1 MDAVVEAAENTIVMK
16 LRPRI
21 RRWIYARSEDTSGSS
36 LKFSKSETIEA
47 VSKIL
52 KYAKEK
58 EKGTFT
64 PCREKDELS
73 LRLGNPEHTGRV
85 RGLGKLT
92 IWKHGFLEE
101 QHMYKK
107 YSRGRA
113 SELELQVKALVD
125 KALEVR
131 ELSTKPQTL
140 MGPPGELTIVASP
153 LDVPSSQGSNATG
166 TVVDRIWEPTSCI
179 LGVLISILCAAS
191 GTVIPSRRTTLGSR
205 CTP

>member
-1 MDAVVEAAENTIVMK
+1 VLLVDEKTSPAALAKSAQNRDQAKKNQHHPRLGPGGYEGKEEQIRKMDAVVEAAGNAIVMK

-73 LRLGNPEHTGRV
+73 LSLGNPEHTGRV

-92 IWKHGFLEE
+92 I
-101 QHMYKK
+101 
-107 YSRGRA
+107 
-113 SELELQVKALVD
+113 
-125 KALEVR
+125 
-131 ELSTKPQTL
+131 
-140 MGPPGELTIVASP
+140 
-153 LDVPSSQGSNATG
+153 
-166 TVVDRIWEPTSCI
+166 
-179 LGVLISILCAAS
+179 
-191 GTVIPSRRTTLGSR
+191 
-205 CTP
+205 